1 MSTSVGISF
10 PLTIKLPEAPSST
23 GTSSVFPPS
32 QTNQNPKEISIS
44 SSYPVTSLTELLRDS
59 ADQTCLQ
66 KTKSIH
72 GIVAKSHL
80 TSKPLTLVLN
90 QMVIAYSKSS
100 DFRSARQVFDEIPHK
115 SVFSWTVLIVGANEN
130 GFHRDGF
137 GYFVEMMRRGDVP
150 PDEYALSAAAQAC
163 AGCCRCVDDG
173 GGVVEMVHAQVLI
186 RGFSSSLAFVVVNT
200 SLLSVYAKLGRVGD
214 SVKVFLSMERRNE
227 VSWNAMVSG
236 FVSNCFYSEAFV
248 SFLRMLDEGVRPNV
262 PCFISVSK
270 AVGKLGDVEK
280 GRYVARVA
288 LEMGLQS
295 NVHVGTALIDMFAKC
310 GCLAEARFVFE
321 SSFSGCGVNLPW
333 NALLSGYTSSREG
346 EEAMLLFLRMCQ
358 NDVKRDVYTYC
369 SALNSIAEMRSLGYG
384 KQVHGMIVK
393 GGRETSGVSLFNAL
407 MDAYGKCGELGAMR
421 KLFDITKEEEANQI
435 SWTTLVT
442 AYSHSSEWE
451 EALSV
456 FSQMRET
463 GFQPNHVTFSA
474 VLASC
479 ASLSFLEYGQQVHG
493 LTHKTGFAEDKCVE
507 SALID
512 MYAKCGSVRDAI
524 KVFESSK
531 NPDVIS
537 WTAMISGYAQH
548 GMAKDALRLFREMEQ
563 LVFPKPTSVTF
574 LCLLFACSHGGLVDE
589 GLRCFHMME
598 EKYGL
603 VPEIEHYACV
613 VDILGRVGRLSE
625 AWEFIMKMPIEPDEK
640 VWSTLLG
647 ACRVHGN
654 IRLAEIAAQK
664 VISYNPEDSAALV
677 LLSNAYREA
686 GNIEAELSVR
696 NVMNSQGMR
705 KEPGLSWITIGGQIH
720 KFCSGDQ
727 NHPQKDDIYRALHD
741 LMEKVESKK
750 ALNV

>member
-1 MSTSVGISF
+1 MSSSVRISF

-23 GTSSVFPPS
+23 GTSSLFLPS
-32 QTNQNPKEISIS
+32 QINQKPREISIS
-44 SSYPVTSLTELLRDS
+44 SSYPVASLVELLRDS
-59 ADQTCLQ
+59 ADENCLQ
-66 KTKSIH
+66 KTKAIH

-80 TSKPLTLVLN
+80 MSKSLTVLLN

-100 DFRSARQVFDEIPHK
+100 DFGSACQVFDEIPHK
-115 SVFSWTVLIVGANEN
+115 SVFSWTVLIVGATEN

-137 GYFVEMMRRGDVP
+137 GYFVEMLCCGVS

-163 AGCCRCVDDG
+163 TGVDDD
-173 GGVVEMVHAQVLI
+173 VTLCEMVHAQVLT
-186 RGFSSSLAFVVVNT
+186 RGFSSLAFVNT
-200 SLLSVYAKLGRVGD
+200 SLLSMYAKLGRVGD
-214 SVKVFLSMERRNE
+214 SCKVFSSMESRRNE
-227 VSWNAMVSG
+227 VSWNAMISG
-236 FVSNCFYSEAFV
+236 FVSNGFYSEAYV
-248 SFLRMLDEGVRPNV
+248 SFSRMLDEGVRPNV

-280 GRYVARVA
+280 GRYITRVA

-295 NVHVGTALIDMFAKC
+295 NIHVGTALIDMFAKC
-310 GCLAEARFVFE
+310 GCLTEARSVFE

-333 NALLSGYTSSREG
+333 NGLLSGYTSSREG
-346 EEAMLLFLRMCQ
+346 EEAMSLFLRMCQ

-369 SALNSIAEMRSLGYG
+369 STLNSIADMRSLEYG
-384 KQVHGMIVK
+384 KQVHGMILK
-393 GGRETSGVSLFNAL
+393 SGRETTGVSLCNAL
-407 MDAYGKCGELGAMR
+407 MDAYAKCGELGAVR
-421 KLFDITKEEEANQI
+421 KLFDITREEEANQI

-442 AYSHSSEWE
+442 AYSQSSEWE

-463 GFQPNHVTFSA
+463 GFQPNHITFSA

-479 ASLSFLEYGQQVHG
+479 ASLSFLEYGQQVHS

-507 SALID
+507 SVLID

-531 NPDVIS
+531 DPDVIS

-548 GMAKDALRLFREMEQ
+548 GMAQDALRLFREMEQ
-563 LVFPKPTSVTF
+563 LVFPKPNSVTF

-589 GLRCFHMME
+589 GLRCFHLME

-625 AWEFIMKMPIEPDEK
+625 AWEFITKMPIEPDEK

-654 IRLAEIAAQK
+654 IQLAEIAAQK

-686 GNIEAELSVR
+686 GDIEAELSVR
-696 NVMNSQGMR
+696 DVMNSRAMR

-727 NHPQKDDIYRALHD
+727 HHPHKDDIYRTLHD
-741 LMEKVESKK
+741 LMEKVKSKK
-750 ALNV
+750 H

>member
-1 MSTSVGISF
+1 MSSSVGISF
-10 PLTIKLPEAPSST
+10 PLIIKLPEAPSST
-23 GTSSVFPPS
+23 GTSSVFLPS
-32 QTNQNPKEISIS
+32 QIKQKPREILIS

-59 ADQTCLQ
+59 ADKSCLQ
-66 KTKSIH
+66 KTKLIH
-72 GIVAKSHL
+72 GIVTKSQFK
-80 TSKPLTLVLN
+80 SKSMTVLLN

-100 DFRSARQVFDEIPHK
+100 DFDSARQVFDEIPHK
-115 SVFSWTVLIVGANEN
+115 SVFSWTVLIVGATEN

-137 GYFVEMMRRGDVP
+137 GYFAEMLCCDVS

-163 AGCCRCVDDG
+163 TGVDD
-173 GGVVEMVHAQVLI
+173 VNLCEIVHAQVLI
-186 RGFSSSLAFVVVNT
+186 RGFSSLAFVNT
-200 SLLSVYAKLGRVGD
+200 SLLSMYAKLGRIGD
-214 SVKVFLSMERRNE
+214 SCKVFSSMESRNE
-227 VSWNAMVSG
+227 VSWNAMISG
-236 FVSNCFYSEAFV
+236 FGSNCFYSEAYV
-248 SFLRMLDEGVRPNV
+248 SFLRMLEEGIRPNV

-270 AVGKLGDVEK
+270 AIGKLGDVEK
-280 GRYVARVA
+280 GRYITRVA

-295 NVHVGTALIDMFAKC
+295 NIHVGTALIDMFAKC
-310 GCLAEARFVFE
+310 GCVAEARSVFE

-358 NDVKRDVYTYC
+358 SDVKRDVYTYC
-369 SALNSIAEMRSLGYG
+369 STLNSIADMRSLEYG

-393 GGRETSGVSLFNAL
+393 GGRETTGVSIFNGL
-407 MDAYGKCGELGAMR
+407 MDAYAKCGELGAMR
-421 KLFDITKEEEANQI
+421 KLFATTREEANQI

-442 AYSHSSEWE
+442 AYSQSSEWE

-456 FSQMRET
+456 FTQMREM
-463 GFQPNHVTFSA
+463 GFQPNHITFSA

-479 ASLSFLEYGQQVHG
+479 ASLSFLEYGQQVHS
-493 LTHKTGFAEDKCVE
+493 LTYKTGFATDKCVE
-507 SALID
+507 SVLID

-531 NPDVIS
+531 DPDVVL

-548 GMAKDALRLFREMEQ
+548 GMAKDAVRLFRTMEQ
-563 LVFPKPTSVTF
+563 LIFPKPTSVTF

-589 GLRCFHMME
+589 GLRYFHLME

-613 VDILGRVGRLSE
+613 VDILARVGRLSE
-625 AWEFIMKMPIEPDEK
+625 AWEFIMKMPIEPDGK
-640 VWSTLLG
+640 VWSALLG

-654 IRLAEIAAQK
+654 IHLAEIAAQK

-677 LLSNAYREA
+677 LLSNAHREA

-696 NVMNSQGMR
+696 NMMNSQAMR

-727 NHPQKDDIYRALHD
+727 HHPQKDEIYRTLHD
-741 LMEKVESKK
+741 LMEKVKSKK
-750 ALNV
+750 H